1 MYAHTY
7 IDTHIY
13 IYIHDRWRVGP
24 PPCHFVY
31 WLLRTIPPAL
41 YIRCCFPGVFFLGV
55 YMLYIK
61 DYIPLHRENSGR
73 RHFGGSWK
81 AFARQLVGF
90 RRYLRPKTAWDGSWA
105 ALGRL
110 WGALGRLLGGSGEAL
125 GRLLEASRRH
135 LGAEAVI
142 ARTLFS

>member
-1 MYAHTY
+1 MEFKP
-7 IDTHIY
+7 
-13 IYIHDRWRVGP
+13 VNEM
-24 PPCHFVY
+24 
-31 WLLRTIPPAL
+31 L
-41 YIRCCFPGVFFLGV
+41 YIR
-55 YMLYIK
+55 
-61 DYIPLHRENSGR
+61 DYISLHRENSGR

-90 RRYLRPKTAWDGSWA
+90 RRYLRPKPAWDGSWA

-142 ARTLFS
+142 ARILDDFCKISEISGPILGGC